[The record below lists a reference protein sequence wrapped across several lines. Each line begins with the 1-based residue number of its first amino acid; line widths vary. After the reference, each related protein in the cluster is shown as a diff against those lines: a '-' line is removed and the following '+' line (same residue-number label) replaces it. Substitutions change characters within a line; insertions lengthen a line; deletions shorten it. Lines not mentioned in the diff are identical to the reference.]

1 MEKDTNQSNGL
12 LSNIFDKRVL
22 NKYTKLLPEKHN
34 IYYYFEIEE
43 DNCGFIFYIAEEMQ
57 DLPKLNNDLI
67 VGYVSGFISTDK
79 VELNQ
84 EDMDDIMENCVEK
97 LDRTPY
103 KKNVLKV
110 LGGKGKGIT
119 LIPEEQQL
127 LIEVQ
132 TRFIAEDLTISFV
145 SVNEPYLGKGV
156 GQFLMLLAC
165 DFAKH
170 TYGIKKISLDDDSD
184 NAWNLERNLYIRLGL
199 WYINENNSPE
209 MEGLLDIIL
218 KKFKA
223 IKEYYT
229 DKTRKSYDGSPFMP
243 YFI

>member
-1 MEKDTNQSNGL
+1 MDKSNGL

-22 NKYTKLLPEKHN
+22 NKYTKLLPKKHN
-34 IYYYFEIEE
+34 IYYYFEIKE

-57 DLPKLNNDLI
+57 DLPKNKLNTDLI
-67 VGYVSGFISTDK
+67 VGYVSGFISTNK
-79 VELNQ
+79 VKLEQ
-84 EDMDDIMENCVEK
+84 EDMDDIMENCLEK

-110 LGGKGKGIT
+110 LNGKGIT
-119 LIPEEQQL
+119 LISDEQQL
-127 LIEVQ
+127 LMEVQ
-132 TRFIAEDLTISFV
+132 TRFIAEDLSISFV
-145 SVNEPYLGKGV
+145 SVNEPYLGKGI

-170 TYGIKKISLDDDSD
+170 RYDIKKISLDDDSD

-199 WYINENNSPE
+199 WYINENNNPE
-209 MEGLLDIIL
+209 MEGLLDIVL

-223 IKEYYT
+223 LKEYYT
-229 DKTRKSYDGSPFMP
+229 DKTRTSYDGSPFIP

>member
-1 MEKDTNQSNGL
+1 MNESNGL
-12 LSNIFDKRVL
+12 LSDVFDKRVL

-34 IYYYFEIEE
+34 IYYYFKIG
-43 DNCGFIFYIAEEMQ
+43 DNCFFTFYIAEEMQ
-57 DLPKLNNDLI
+57 DLDLTKNKLNTDVI
-67 VGYVSGFISTDK
+67 VGYISGFISIDK
-79 VELNQ
+79 IELDQ
-84 EDMDDIMENCVEK
+84 EEMDDIMENCEEK
-97 LDRTPY
+97 LDKTPY
-103 KKNVLKV
+103 KKNILKV
-110 LGGKGKGIT
+110 LKGKGIN

-127 LIEVQ
+127 LMEVE

-145 SVNEPYLGKGV
+145 SVLKTYLGKGI

-170 TYGIKKISLDDDSD
+170 KYGIKKISLDDDSD

-199 WYINENNSPE
+199 WYINEHNNPE

-229 DKTRKSYDGSPFMP
+229 DKTRKSYDGSPFIP